1 MNFPCFVLFFFS
13 IFDIARLRKI
23 RQIHWKQRLEIIK
36 IAKFE
41 SYFLKTYP
49 YEDIAPQS
57 RQLILQS
64 FVWWGEGTNLSP
76 TISLSLA
83 ILLLL
88 RHSFQWVDGF
98 SLTGL
103 SVSKVE
109 KTVEWPIVTSLLQP

>member
-1 MNFPCFVLFFFS
+1 MN
-13 IFDIARLRKI
+13 A
-23 RQIHWKQRLEIIK
+23 
-36 IAKFE
+36 
-41 SYFLKTYP
+41 

-76 TISLSLA
+76 TVSLSLA

-109 KTVEWPIVTSLLQP
+109 KTVEWPIVTSPLQP